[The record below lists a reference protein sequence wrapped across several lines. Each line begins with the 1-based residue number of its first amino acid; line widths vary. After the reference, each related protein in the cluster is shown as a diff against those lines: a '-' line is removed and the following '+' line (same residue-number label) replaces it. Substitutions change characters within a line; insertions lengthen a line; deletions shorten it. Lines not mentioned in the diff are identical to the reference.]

1 MSRRVLGLAAVL
13 GGILL
18 ASFFLQLPTSQVGDW
33 QQFAFY
39 DPGTVLKGD
48 VLLGKGYV
56 PTVDFGYTHG
66 LLSLLYGR
74 VGFAVVGRTA
84 WGFWV
89 LTLLCEMGMAWGFA
103 RIVRGLALSRW
114 GLVVLLVGLPM
125 AVMPAYLTLTHP
137 LEAMLIV
144 LALAE
149 QAEGKRARA
158 LVLMTV
164 CLFVKPSMAYVYG
177 AVLLGIMAW
186 DTTRGRRVREFSAGI
201 IAAAIV
207 AAVLVAGLSAWV
219 GMGPV
224 LRTLLPV
231 TGAKTYAATGFGFFN
246 TSGFQLW
253 WKQPW
258 WVYVGTP
265 VGVYLLG
272 AAVCAGSV
280 VYAVRRKL
288 RYGKFQLPEDARSS
302 DPDPV
307 MTEILS
313 RRRVA
318 LMGTIGLLHTAFLL
332 GFYGWTGSW
341 TYYSYLT
348 VWGLVL
354 AVEEVRARAGG
365 KAVRWAA
372 GALLAALVLSHA
384 ALVGVA
390 VHGWMYK
397 ERPAAAGGLWVYD
410 DLWQDWNG
418 ALAEV
423 GPRKAVV
430 MTNGWVPTL
439 PANVAMPDAWFPEPG
454 IPTEKEVA
462 RVKAQVDAAECVVVW
477 WEYRNFDLW
486 NSAAFAPEREAFA
499 EGWKGRFFKVM
510 VRRK

>member
-1 MSRRVLGLAAVL
+1 MAMSRRVLALFGAI

-18 ASFFLQLPTSQVGDW
+18 ASFLLQLPTSQVGDW

-74 VGFAVVGRTA
+74 AGFAVVGRTA
-84 WGFWV
+84 WGYWV
-89 LTLLCEMGMAWGFA
+89 LTLLCEMGMTWGFA
-103 RIVRGLALSRW
+103 RMVRALGLSWWGLA
-114 GLVVLLVGLPM
+114 VLLVGLPM

-149 QAEGKRARA
+149 QAEGKRGRA

-164 CLFVKPSMAYVYG
+164 CIFVKPSMGYVYG
-177 AVLLGIMAW
+177 AVLLAVMVW
-186 DTTRGRRVREFSAGI
+186 ETTRGRRVGQMVRGVAG
-201 IAAAIV
+201 AAIV
-207 AAVLVAGLSAWV
+207 GVVLVAGLSAWV
-219 GMGPV
+219 GVGPV
-224 LRTLLPV
+224 VRTLLPV

-246 TSGFQLW
+246 TSGRALW
-253 WKQPW
+253 WGQPW
-258 WVYVGTP
+258 WAYVGTP

-272 AAVCAGSV
+272 AAVCAGSAA
-280 VYAVRRKL
+280 YAAARRFRAVPKEEAG
-288 RYGKFQLPEDARSS
+288 RG
-302 DPDPV
+302 
-307 MTEILS
+307 
-313 RRRVA
+313 RRWEM
-318 LMGTIGLLHTAFLL
+318 MGTIGLLHTAFLL

-348 VWGLVL
+348 VWGLLL
-354 AVEEVRARAGG
+354 AVEEVRGGAGERR
-365 KAVRWAA
+365 VRWAA
-372 GALLAALVLSHA
+372 GVLLGALVLSHA

-397 ERPAAAGGLWVYD
+397 ERPAGAGGLWVYD
-410 DLWQDWNG
+410 DLWQDWNH

-423 GPRKAVV
+423 GGRRAVV

-439 PANVAMPDAWFPEPG
+439 PGNVELPDAWFPEPG

-462 RVKAQVDAAECVVVW
+462 RVKAQVDRAECVVVW

-486 NSAAFAPEREAFA
+486 NSAAFAPEREAFG
-499 EGWKGRFFKVM
+499 EGWKGEFFTVM